1 MQKAKI
7 LKYTKKKNK
16 KRRERKE
23 KRRFQRNNE
32 SDTENKNYENNE
44 SDPQSEYV
52 DLITITIMMNGN
64 KQKKTCHQ
72 IKRLREL

>member
-7 LKYTKKKNK
+7 LKYTQKKNK

-23 KRRFQRNNE
+23 KRRFERNNE
-32 SDTENKNYENNE
+32 SDTEYKNYENNE

-52 DLITITIMMNGN
+52 DLITITIVMNSN
-64 KQKKTCHQ
+64 KQKKPVT
-72 IKRLREL
+72 KSKD